1 MTIHTL
7 ASGSEGNCLLLSDGG
22 VHLLLDAGI
31 STRRIKAGLL
41 QLGLT
46 MADVDGVLI
55 THEHSDHVSGLQTMV
70 KHHRIP
76 IYTSPG
82 TARQL
87 AYRIAGI
94 ESLLRPVEPG
104 TVFSVGDCRVTV
116 FRTSHD
122 AAQSVDY
129 RVDGSAAVGFLTDT
143 GFVTPEAEAALAG
156 VDTAGAGEQPRRGVA
171 PQRAVSLFPKG
182 PHSGGRGA
190 SVQRCS
196 GGVRRPDGPVRHTVH
211 RSGPPEPG
219 EQHPPAGLGHGAATP
234 EYGGGGGTAGGGPPQ
249 RGQSPLW
256 DGGAGMQRV
265 TVLCVGKL
273 KEKFYLEA
281 AAEYV
286 KRLQRFCK
294 LELVELPESRLP
306 ESPSPAEVQRAL
318 AAEAAAIRERL
329 PKGGAVIALCI
340 EGKPCSSVE
349 LSRRMEELAVA
360 GKTQLTFLIGGSVGL
375 DESLKQQADWR
386 LSMSP
391 MTFPHHLAR
400 IMLLEQIYRA
410 YQISAGT
417 KYHK

>member
-1 MTIHTL
+1 MIGHKLSAAGCWQSAAESRFIARKDTLMTIHTL

-156 VDTAGAGEQPRRGVA
+156 VDTLVLESNHDVEWLRSGPYPYSLKARILGDEGHLSNDAAAEFAARMARCGTRCIILAHLSRENNT
-171 PQRAVSLFPKG
+171 PQRAWDTVQRRLNTVEAEVLLEVAPRSEVSLPYG
-182 PHSGGRGA
+182 MEVP
-190 SVQRCS
+190 VCS
-196 GGVRRPDGPVRHTVH
+196 
-211 RSGPPEPG
+211 E
-219 EQHPPAGLGHGAATP
+219 
-234 EYGGGGGTAGGGPPQ
+234 
-249 RGQSPLW
+249 
-256 DGGAGMQRV
+256 
-265 TVLCVGKL
+265 
-273 KEKFYLEA
+273 
-281 AAEYV
+281 
-286 KRLQRFCK
+286 
-294 LELVELPESRLP
+294 
-306 ESPSPAEVQRAL
+306 
-318 AAEAAAIRERL
+318 
-329 PKGGAVIALCI
+329 
-340 EGKPCSSVE
+340 
-349 LSRRMEELAVA
+349 
-360 GKTQLTFLIGGSVGL
+360 
-375 DESLKQQADWR
+375 
-386 LSMSP
+386 
-391 MTFPHHLAR
+391 
-400 IMLLEQIYRA
+400 
-410 YQISAGT
+410 
-417 KYHK
+417 

>member
-1 MTIHTL
+1 
-7 ASGSEGNCLLLSDGG
+7 
-22 VHLLLDAGI
+22 
-31 STRRIKAGLL
+31 
-41 QLGLT
+41 
-46 MADVDGVLI
+46 
-55 THEHSDHVSGLQTMV
+55 
-70 KHHRIP
+70 
-76 IYTSPG
+76 
-82 TARQL
+82 
-87 AYRIAGI
+87 
-94 ESLLRPVEPG
+94 
-104 TVFSVGDCRVTV
+104 
-116 FRTSHD
+116 
-122 AAQSVDY
+122 
-129 RVDGSAAVGFLTDT
+129 
-143 GFVTPEAEAALAG
+143 
-156 VDTAGAGEQPRRGVA
+156 
-171 PQRAVSLFPKG
+171 
-182 PHSGGRGA
+182 
-190 SVQRCS
+190 
-196 GGVRRPDGPVRHTVH
+196 
-211 RSGPPEPG
+211 
-219 EQHPPAGLGHGAATP
+219 
-234 EYGGGGGTAGGGPPQ
+234 
-249 RGQSPLW
+249 
-256 DGGAGMQRV
+256 MQRV

-329 PKGGAVIALCI
+329 PRGGAVIALCI

-375 DESLKQQADWR
+375 DESLKQQADWQ

>member
-143 GFVTPEAEAALAG
+143 GYVTPEAETALAG
-156 VDTAGAGEQPRRGVA
+156 VGYAGAGEQP
-171 PQRAVSLFPKG
+171 
-182 PHSGGRGA
+182 
-190 SVQRCS
+190 
-196 GGVRRPDGPVRHTVH
+196 
-211 RSGPPEPG
+211 
-219 EQHPPAGLGHGAATP
+219 
-234 EYGGGGGTAGGGPPQ
+234 
-249 RGQSPLW
+249 
-256 DGGAGMQRV
+256 
-265 TVLCVGKL
+265 
-273 KEKFYLEA
+273 
-281 AAEYV
+281 
-286 KRLQRFCK
+286 
-294 LELVELPESRLP
+294 
-306 ESPSPAEVQRAL
+306 
-318 AAEAAAIRERL
+318 
-329 PKGGAVIALCI
+329 
-340 EGKPCSSVE
+340 
-349 LSRRMEELAVA
+349 
-360 GKTQLTFLIGGSVGL
+360 
-375 DESLKQQADWR
+375 
-386 LSMSP
+386 
-391 MTFPHHLAR
+391 
-400 IMLLEQIYRA
+400 
-410 YQISAGT
+410 
-417 KYHK
+417 

>member
-143 GFVTPEAEAALAG
+143 GFRDPG
-156 VDTAGAGEQPRRGVA
+156 GGSRSGGGGYAGAGEQPRRGVA
-171 PQRAVSLFPKG
+171 PQRAVSLFPEG
-182 PHSGGRGA
+182 PHPGGRGA
-190 SVQRCS
+190 SVQRCG
-196 GGVRRPDGPVRHTVH
+196 GGVRRPNGPVRHTV
-211 RSGPPEPG
+211 RSFWP
-219 EQHPPAGLGHGAATP
+219 T
-234 EYGGGGGTAGGGPPQ
+234 
-249 RGQSPLW
+249 
-256 DGGAGMQRV
+256 
-265 TVLCVGKL
+265 
-273 KEKFYLEA
+273 
-281 AAEYV
+281 
-286 KRLQRFCK
+286 
-294 LELVELPESRLP
+294 
-306 ESPSPAEVQRAL
+306 
-318 AAEAAAIRERL
+318 
-329 PKGGAVIALCI
+329 
-340 EGKPCSSVE
+340 
-349 LSRRMEELAVA
+349 
-360 GKTQLTFLIGGSVGL
+360 
-375 DESLKQQADWR
+375 
-386 LSMSP
+386 
-391 MTFPHHLAR
+391 
-400 IMLLEQIYRA
+400 
-410 YQISAGT
+410 
-417 KYHK
+417 